1 MEGYLNKRGK
11 RIGSRV
17 RRYMRLEGCYLSN
30 HHAKNLPPT
39 WRVSIKT
46 ATITC
51 LLKKHRLTLEL
62 YNTRLELFAES
73 PNECQQWYDALT
85 NAKTLASLDD
95 IKSSSFVRK
104 KRIQQEDNHQLRN
117 EQKNKEN
124 NNVTQVDSGVSEA
137 RATHRLTDLSLNF
150 KVVKPENTSACHSDG
165 SDDQLLQ
172 QLQQP
177 QHHQTLF
184 FPSSMDLHAD
194 HSGVYEETPA
204 SMIFKQFNFPTMNSK

>member
-17 RRYMRLEGCYLSN
+17 RRYMRLEGCFLSN
-30 HHAKNLPPT
+30 HHAKHLAPT

-62 YNTRLELFAES
+62 YDTRLELYAES
-73 PNECQQWYDALT
+73 PNECEQWYEALAY
-85 NAKTLASLDD
+85 AKTLASLDD
-95 IKSSSFVRK
+95 NKKSSNFVRK
-104 KRIQQEDNHQLRN
+104 KIIKNDHHLQD

-137 RATHRLTDLSLNF
+137 RATHRLTDLSSHF
-150 KVVKPENTSACHSDG
+150 KVVKPENTSACYSDG

-172 QLQQP
+172 QLQEP
-177 QHHQTLF
+177 QQQQTLF
-184 FPSSMDLHAD
+184 FPTSMDLHAG
-194 HSGVYEETPA
+194 HSSTYEETPA
-204 SMIFKQFNFPTMNSK
+204 SMIFKQFNFPMMNSK